1 MRSLK
6 LRKGSLGTGRGFDLM
21 VRTAC
26 PEEVG
31 FVRLERRAPPEV
43 TADSNNSS
51 LGFLALT
58 GFPGGEVVKNPPANA
73 GDARD
78 MGSIS
83 GLERS
88 PGVGKDNCSSIL
100 ARKIP
105 RQATVLG
112 VTKSRSA

>member
-1 MRSLK
+1 MK
-6 LRKGSLGTGRGFDLM
+6 FRKGSLGTGRGFDLM

-73 GDARD
+73 GDARE
-78 MGSIS
+78 MGS
-83 GLERS
+83 
-88 PGVGKDNCSSIL
+88 
-100 ARKIP
+100 
-105 RQATVLG
+105 VLG